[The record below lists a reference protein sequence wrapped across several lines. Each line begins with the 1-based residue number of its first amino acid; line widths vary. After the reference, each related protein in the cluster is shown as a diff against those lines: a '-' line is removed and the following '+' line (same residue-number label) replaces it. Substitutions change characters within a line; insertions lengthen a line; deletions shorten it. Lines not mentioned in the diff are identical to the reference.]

1 MEGVDGKP
9 HIAIIYTFN
18 DIPEFP
24 GGQRG
29 GVKSFIDY
37 FEQFLISYE
46 SINDNW
52 KGDTFTYEFHI
63 IHTKPFSQKKYKL
76 LDE

>member
-1 MEGVDGKP
+1 MDKLP

-18 DIPEFP
+18 DIKGFP

-29 GVKSFIDY
+29 GIKSFIDY

-52 KGDTFTYEFHI
+52 KGETFTYEFHI
-63 IHTKPFSQKKYKL
+63 IHSIKFSSEKYKIL
-76 LDE
+76 